1 LNVNVFK
8 SKHDMESILFQ
19 QVRPHGVVSESV
31 EAALCWVDR
40 VPFLPPAFADVAYAD
55 APIQLK
61 RRCELPFFVLARLL
75 HVLAV
80 DVTDKA
86 CVISAGAGYSATL
99 MSHLCYQVEAYESDS
114 VLFARLIDATRGCL
128 IVTPTSMLTGNRVN
142 VILMDGGAADDIQ
155 QAVCDKLLPGGRIA
169 FVRVMHNDSVALNA
183 PLCEGVLLQKGWD
196 GVFLPPQV
204 VCQLHLPRLNAGQEQ
219 NEAFHF

>member
-1 LNVNVFK
+1 MWRPEPESNRYRRICNPLHNHSAIRPFFRNWTKSYEQINYVELSTVSFIVVLRGLGQAVLQKVLNVNVFK

-80 DVTDKA
+80 DVTLILINLFLS
-86 CVISAGAGYSATL
+86 VNTSA
-99 MSHLCYQVEAYESDS
+99 
-114 VLFARLIDATRGCL
+114 
-128 IVTPTSMLTGNRVN
+128 
-142 VILMDGGAADDIQ
+142 
-155 QAVCDKLLPGGRIA
+155 
-169 FVRVMHNDSVALNA
+169 
-183 PLCEGVLLQKGWD
+183 
-196 GVFLPPQV
+196 
-204 VCQLHLPRLNAGQEQ
+204 
-219 NEAFHF
+219 